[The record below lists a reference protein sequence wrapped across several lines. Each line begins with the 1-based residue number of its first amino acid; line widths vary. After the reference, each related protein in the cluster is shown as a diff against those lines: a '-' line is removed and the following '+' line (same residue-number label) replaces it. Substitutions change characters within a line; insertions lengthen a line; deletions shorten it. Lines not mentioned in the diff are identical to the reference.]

1 MPGTNNEATRKE
13 EVKKIVENRRR
24 KAELIREQQIKKRNT
39 IIAIGVG
46 ILVVLILGMV
56 WLSPVHQ
63 ERSRQKLRQ
72 LLQSRLQQWRRLLFR
87 KLLRQKSI
95 CILLMF

>member
-56 WLSPVHQ
+56 LAKSCSSGKKPAKTSATTAKQITTVAQ
-63 ERSRQKLRQ
+63 TTVPGNYYG
-72 LLQSRLQQWRRLLFR
+72 RRVYVYY
-87 KLLRQKSI
+87 
-95 CILLMF
+95 

>member
-1 MPGTNNEATRKE
+1 MPGTNNEAARKE

-46 ILVVLILGMV
+46 IGNVPEALAQLPTWVSNIFAQNGIIMTFVIATILNLVLPKDKVENKAV
-56 WLSPVHQ
+56 SV
-63 ERSRQKLRQ
+63 
-72 LLQSRLQQWRRLLFR
+72 
-87 KLLRQKSI
+87 
-95 CILLMF
+95 

>member
-1 MPGTNNEATRKE
+1 MPGTNNETARKE

-46 ILVVLILGMV
+46 ILVVV
-56 WLSPVHQ
+56 FW
-63 ERSRQKLRQ
+63 
-72 LLQSRLQQWRRLLFR
+72 
-87 KLLRQKSI
+87 
-95 CILLMF
+95 

>member
-1 MPGTNNEATRKE
+1 MPGTNNETARKE

-46 ILVVLILGMV
+46 ILVVLILVMV
-56 WLSPVHQ
+56 LAKSC
-63 ERSRQKLRQ
+63 SSGKKRQKLRQ

-87 KLLRQKSI
+87 RLLRQKSI

>member
-1 MPGTNNEATRKE
+1 MIGCQGQTMKRQRKE

-46 ILVVLILGMV
+46 I
-56 WLSPVHQ
+56 
-63 ERSRQKLRQ
+63 
-72 LLQSRLQQWRRLLFR
+72 F
-87 KLLRQKSI
+87 
-95 CILLMF
+95 